1 MAVNVESSRR
11 TNVLQGLNNLSQG
24 FNSFMSRE
32 PLALSPLSRTN
43 SNALKRKP
51 VGEDAAAGNRP
62 AEQTAQK
69 PVPKTHRK
77 WDSFGRGKGS
87 QESSDRNRSPQDSPY
102 PSPNLRS
109 PMKAQSASSFSL
121 NQKHLDH
128 DSCLPR
134 RRKGSVS
141 DLLLDK
147 MTTVQ
152 ECSMDSPTIPGRPP
166 TQPNSRNSPEPS
178 EQNSPATAD
187 RGSLTPRAMTSA
199 PNLKHDGDDNQL
211 GLEFDTGKSIR
222 RASSLLLPCGLA
234 PLVIPANDLCILPAE
249 AYRPSEEYREEGRPP
264 KVPPKSPR
272 TINRAYP
279 QSAKATLAFPQSIKS
294 SLASANNSTS
304 TVHIIQTRG
313 TLTTANGSPDD
324 AKLNK
329 PWSAPI
335 RSAGFPSSSPQKL
348 QRDFSTANDQISS
361 PPWSAREHRSTP
373 SRQMRFGMSID
384 ETATI
389 KTMNALKSGKSTPEP
404 VQTGHQRGV
413 SENSVINRGRPT
425 RKPDASLQ
433 RILQKCTEDDRAAKA
448 AFGDLPEG
456 ISNAKAISI
465 IPIDELRNLKKHAE
479 ASAAAFRVLREME
492 VSDLSQELHILNER
506 CEYLRKTYDSLREG
520 RRGLHDRIFA
530 YLSALRPAT
539 FAMENIVKQE
549 DALIELDVSIDE
561 WAIKLEH
568 AKDRRYQIRQ
578 KLLEHIAAIA
588 MLRIPDDSRSN
599 GSAEAQTPPRSP
611 EKVDRSFS
619 SERRDVESIRVYADS
634 GVASLLASIEKELG
648 IMGEQKRF
656 D

>member
-1 MAVNVESSRR
+1 M
-11 TNVLQGLNNLSQG
+11 
-24 FNSFMSRE
+24 
-32 PLALSPLSRTN
+32 
-43 SNALKRKP
+43 
-51 VGEDAAAGNRP
+51 
-62 AEQTAQK
+62 
-69 PVPKTHRK
+69 
-77 WDSFGRGKGS
+77 
-87 QESSDRNRSPQDSPY
+87 RSP
-102 PSPNLRS
+102 
-109 PMKAQSASSFSL
+109 KKVQSAFGFSQ
-121 NQKHLDH
+121 NQKNLEH

-166 TQPNSRNSPEPS
+166 TQPNSRNSPEPG
-178 EQNSPATAD
+178 ERCSPAATNKS
-187 RGSLTPRAMTSA
+187 SLTPRAMISA
-199 PNLKHDGDDNQL
+199 PNLKHDGDEDQL
-211 GLEFDTGKSIR
+211 GSDFDTGKSIR

-249 AYRPSEEYREEGRPP
+249 AYRPSEVPRDEGQPP

-279 QSAKATLAFPQSIKS
+279 QSAKASLAFPQSIKS
-294 SLASANNSTS
+294 SLASDNNSTS
-304 TVHIIQTRG
+304 TVHTIHTRG
-313 TLTTANGSPDD
+313 TPTTASSTPEDT
-324 AKLNK
+324 KWNK

-335 RSAGFPSSSPQKL
+335 RSAGFPSSSPQKH

-389 KTMNALKSGKSTPEP
+389 RTVNALRSGKTTPEP
-404 VQTGHQRGV
+404 VPISHQRGV
-413 SENSVINRGRPT
+413 SESSVINRGRPT

-448 AFGDLPEG
+448 AFGDLPDG
-456 ISNAKAISI
+456 INNAKAVSV

-561 WAIKLEH
+561 WSIKLEH

-588 MLRIPDDSRSN
+588 MLKFPDNSRTN

-648 IMGEQKRF
+648 MMGEQGRF